1 MKKDYDS
8 DKGQAPSDQSKPQ
21 KKEKRPSFIGRM
33 FALIITAVL
42 ILGAVILVTYRDIWD
57 IDALARTITYRN
69 LTLSET
75 GQAESFLY
83 RQGNSIHTEALGND
97 LLVCSE
103 STALIYSESGT
114 LYVNDVLSYGNPIV
128 DIAGEMTLI
137 YDCGGEKFIVYGDR
151 MEQYSITL
159 DSTETILSASINES
173 GWVVATLRDIS
184 SKGYTTVYNQDGTVV
199 MEVSLSSAFLM
210 GATINPDCTQVALLT
225 VDLADGVFD
234 SSFSFYS
241 LTGDETSDSAPLAVY
256 SLGNTILL
264 DFYWSDDGLWCLGD
278 QSITLLTSNTD
289 SVTPLEFTQPYLESY
304 SLQGDGFAMLLLGS
318 DQWGTSTQLTTH
330 TADGEATSLM
340 LSDPVLST
348 SVAGSYI
355 AVLTSDILT
364 IYTPDLDVYCIL
376 EDTQGAETVLM
387 RSDGSALL
395 LDSQTARLYIP

>member
-8 DKGQAPSDQSKPQ
+8 DKGQQSSEPAKSQ

-33 FALIITAVL
+33 FALIITAALV
-42 ILGAVILVTYRDIWD
+42 LGAVILVTYRDAWD

-75 GQAESFLY
+75 GQAESFPY
-83 RQGNSIHTEALGND
+83 RQGNSLHIEAVGSD

-114 LYVNDVLSYGNPIV
+114 LYVNDVLSYSNPIV
-128 DIAGEMTLI
+128 DIAEEMTLI
-137 YDCGGEKFIVYGDR
+137 YDCGGQKFIVYGDR

-159 DSTETILSASINES
+159 DSTETILSASINEA
-173 GWVVATLRDIS
+173 GWVVATLRDTS
-184 SKGYTTVYNQDGTVV
+184 SKGYIIVYNQSGSPV

-210 GATINPDCTQVALLT
+210 GATINPNSTYVALLT
-225 VDLADGVFD
+225 VGLDDGTFD

-241 LTGDETSDSAPLAVY
+241 LTGDENSDSSPSAVY
-256 SLGNTILL
+256 SLGNTVLL

-278 QSITLLTSNTD
+278 EGISLLTPSAGTATSLD
-289 SVTPLEFTQPYLESY
+289 FTQPYLESY

-330 TADGEATSLM
+330 TTQGETTTLM

-355 AVLTSDILT
+355 AVLTADILT
-364 IYTPDLDVYCIL
+364 IYTAELDVYCTL